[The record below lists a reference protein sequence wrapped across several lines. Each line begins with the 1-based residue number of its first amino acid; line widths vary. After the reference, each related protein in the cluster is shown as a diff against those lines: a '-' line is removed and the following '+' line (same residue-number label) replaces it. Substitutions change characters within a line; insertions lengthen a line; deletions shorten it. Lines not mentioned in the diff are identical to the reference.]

1 MAFAAPVAAPDSTN
15 REPSFVVRIVAVTPG
30 LSAGLLMASAI
41 PDRLLFVVSMLMAL
55 DLPPTAIVKV
65 PVPNVGFAA
74 EDRLAAVARFCT
86 VREYCAGIAAVVA
99 DAVAI
104 VGSPMVAVRPAR
116 LTVVC
121 SGISAACSVARALL
135 KVPKAESWAV
145 NELF

>member
-1 MAFAAPVAAPDSTN
+1 MALAAPVAAPDSTS
-15 REPSFVVRIVAVTPG
+15 RAPSAVVRIVAVTPG
-30 LSAGLLMASAI
+30 LSAALLMASAI
-41 PDRLLFVVSMLMAL
+41 PDRVLFEVSMLRAL

-74 EDRLAAVARFCT
+74 EDRLAAVAKFCT

-104 VGSPMVAVRPAR
+104 VRSPMVAVRPAR
-116 LTVVC
+116 LTFVC

-135 KVPKAESWAV
+135 KVPNAETWAV